1 MAERSILTSALLALT
16 CSLLLV
22 KGTKATE
29 CVCEGE
35 GCTGNRCFGNFCF
48 QTLTIEDGKQV
59 RQRGCLSENSEKKC
73 NQSQVPEGTTQ
84 CCTGDLCNDNFISVS
99 APVALEEKYDCV
111 CQNGYCDTDK
121 CTGFRC
127 FVSVISEFPDEVV
140 KGCISSREQPC
151 DNWTHGLR
159 MKCCGGNFCNL
170 NLTLDKPKEAFNQV
184 PQETGQQEP
193 STEFTS
199 LITVVVPIVVLSV
212 LVALLL
218 LFHQKLCKNKKV
230 PFLNKDEELNKADM
244 LKITELGDNT
254 IGDLFDHS
262 CTSGSGSGLPFLVQR
277 TVARQITLMECV
289 GKGRYGEVWRGTW
302 QGENVAVKIF
312 SSRDEQSWFRETE
325 IYNTVLLR
333 HDNILGFIASDM
345 TSRNSSTQ
353 LWLITHYHEN
363 GSLYDYLQCN
373 AVNAQGCL
381 KLALSII
388 SGLVHLHA
396 EIIGTPGKAAIAHRD
411 LKSRNILV
419 KRNKQCCIADLG
431 LAVMHSQNNDFLDI
445 GNNPKVGTKRYMAPE
460 VLDETIR
467 TSRFESYKWTDIWAF
482 GLVLW
487 EIARRTVTNGITEE
501 YKPPF
506 YDVVPTD
513 PSFEDMRKV
522 VCTDQQRPNIPNR
535 WFSDPILCV
544 LAKLMKE
551 CWYQS
556 PSARLTALRIKKTL
570 TNLANT
576 DISLHKLKPDC

>member
-1 MAERSILTSALLALT
+1 MAERSLLTYALLILV
-16 CSLLLV
+16 CSLLHV
-22 KGTKATE
+22 KGTQMTE

-35 GCTGNRCFGNFCF
+35 GCTGQRCFGHFCYL
-48 QTLTIEDGKQV
+48 TLSIEDGKQV
-59 RQRGCLSENSEKKC
+59 HQKGCLNEHSDKKC
-73 NQSQVPEGTTQ
+73 NQSQVPEKITQ
-84 CCTGDLCNDNFISVS
+84 CCTGFLCNENLISKS
-99 APVALEEKYDCV
+99 KLGTSEKYDCV
-111 CQNGYCDTDK
+111 CQNGYCTEDH
-121 CTGFRC
+121 CTGSKC
-127 FVSVISEFPDEVV
+127 YVSVISEFPDEVV
-140 KGCISSREQPC
+140 KGCLTNDLQEAPC
-151 DNWTHGLR
+151 DNSIPFVS
-159 MKCCGGNFCNL
+159 MQCCIGHFCNR
-170 NLTLDKPKEAFNQV
+170 NLTVKKVEETKENF
-184 PQETGQQEP
+184 
-193 STEFTS
+193 SS
-199 LITVVVPIVVLSV
+199 LVTVVVPVLVLSV
-212 LVALLL
+212 LVVLLL
-218 LFHQKLCKNKKV
+218 LFHQKLCKNRMM
-230 PFLNKDEELNKADM
+230 PFLNKDEELNQTEM
-244 LKITELGDNT
+244 LKIAELGDNT
-254 IGDLFDHS
+254 IGELFDHS

-277 TVARQITLMECV
+277 TVARQITLIECV
-289 GKGRYGEVWRGTW
+289 GKGRYGEVWRGMW

-373 AVNAQGCL
+373 AVNTQGCM

-467 TSRFESYKWTDIWAF
+467 TDRFESYKWTDVWAF

-506 YDVVPTD
+506 YDLVPTD

-535 WFSDPILCV
+535 WFSDPILSS

-570 TNLANT
+570 TNLANA
-576 DISLHKLKPDC
+576 DITLHKLKPDC

>member
-1 MAERSILTSALLALT
+1 MAMKALISVMPALV
-16 CSLLLV
+16 CSLSLA
-22 KGTKATE
+22 KGTSITE
-29 CVCEGE
+29 CVCEADN
-35 GCTGNRCFGNFCF
+35 CTKGRCFGKWCF
-48 QTLTIEDGKQV
+48 QTYSIINGHWV
-59 RQRGCLSENSEKKC
+59 YRRGCLNAYDDERCFKPSTNE
-73 NQSQVPEGTTQ
+73 TTQ
-84 CCTGDLCNDNFISVS
+84 CCTGTLCNANSMPMPTEVKQ
-99 APVALEEKYDCV
+99 EKNLMKFDCA
-111 CQNGYCDTDK
+111 CEGGYCDTDH
-121 CTGFRC
+121 CSGSQC
-127 FVSVISEFPDEVV
+127 FVAMNSEIPGEVV
-140 KGCISSREQPC
+140 KGCYNFRNPPC
-151 DNWTHGLR
+151 NQSIVGVY
-159 MKCCGGNFCNL
+159 MECCEGNFCNS
-170 NLTLDKPKEAFNQV
+170 NRTLTVDTPDPTNNFSIV
-184 PQETGQQEP
+184 
-193 STEFTS
+193 
-199 LITVVVPIVVLSV
+199 VMMVVPVVVLSV
-212 LVALLL
+212 LVVLLL
-218 LFHQKLCKNKKV
+218 LFYQKLCKYQLV
-230 PFLNKDEELNKADM
+230 PFLIKDEERSKADM
-244 LKITELGDNT
+244 LKVTELGDNT
-254 IGDLFDHS
+254 LTDLFDHS

-277 TVARQITLMECV
+277 TVARQITLVECV
-289 GKGRYGEVWRGTW
+289 GKGRYGEVWRGMW

-333 HDNILGFIASDM
+333 HDNVLGFIASDM

-353 LWLITHYHEN
+353 LWLITRYHEN

-373 AVNAQGCL
+373 TVDTEGCL

-431 LAVMHSQNNDFLDI
+431 LAVIHSHSNDFLDI

-467 TSRFESYKWTDIWAF
+467 TNCFESYKWTDIWAF

-487 EIARRTVTNGITEE
+487 EIARRTVMNGITEE

-535 WFSDPILCV
+535 WFTDPILSS

-551 CWYQS
+551 SWYQN

-570 TNLANT
+570 NSLAKSNNM
-576 DISLHKLKPDC
+576 LHKLKPDC